1 MGKKKPAHGGHA
13 FDDFVKFSEVVKG
26 YYEIEFDDEML
37 KKLYEK
43 GELEKERLKE
53 IR

>member
-1 MGKKKPAHGGHA
+1 MLSYA
-13 FDDFVKFSEVVKG
+13 FDDFAKFSEFVKG
-26 YYEIEFDDEML
+26 YYEIDFDNEML